1 MSGTELSIALL
12 SMPEEYDLVIIDSG
26 AGRSSPH
33 GSGDPVDQKFGL
45 DEI

>member
-26 AGRSSPH
+26 AGA
-33 GSGDPVDQKFGL
+33 QFAAW
-45 DEI
+45 IW